1 MYTILNNIML
11 KLLWIFFQFFYKQ
24 IDYINFIILDEKF
37 FIVLDEKNFLFKKRN
52 FFVFFFVYWS
62 ICLFLFVFLLVSVC
76 LMFVSI
82 YLFLSVCLSF
92 SVWLSVSLSL
102 SLSLSLSFLFL
113 KIVTWLFWPRCI
125 SQSISCKI
133 DLLQSP
139 IFTDLGLPLRWQKTK
154 KLISFNHLYIHL
166 CIHWLRINFWRT
178 KDQKIDFLLT
188 LSYSISVSWLL
199 FFILSFCSSL

>member
-52 FFVFFFVYWS
+52 FFVFFLFIGLFVCFCLSFCLSLSVWCLFPS
-62 ICLFLFVFLLVSVC
+62 ICFCLSVCLFLFDC
-76 LMFVSI
+76 L
-82 YLFLSVCLSF
+82 Y
-92 SVWLSVSLSL
+92 LSL